1 MTGRI
6 LIPVLLSLLSVF
18 VLTSLAAAEDVIH
31 TSDGRVLRGEIV
43 GETERQIIFRYEDPS
58 LGIKTNIRLP
68 KSAIE
73 KIERN
78 VQPVAAEQDQPVADT
93 PADSGNDT
101 NAEGKEESKPS
112 RSSSAT
118 SFYVVPFKGQIGT
131 DITARIYEEI
141 IEDIKQQRPDVVIL
155 ELTSSD
161 IEDVFSEGAVD
172 IIEGEYKPQERNDWD
187 KKNMQDIRLMF
198 NDDLPRDIEQVIWVK
213 NAVGS
218 SSVLAMAWPDMYMS
232 PDAKLG
238 GMDAYVRMYRNAA
251 GDAHVAA
258 KFGDAAF
265 GWLKGITDYG
275 IDPDDPNE
283 SRDKLIEAMAKPEKK
298 LSVSWMGRKPW
309 WRATTNGDKI
319 IDPSDKAAAMLEAWQ
334 CEDFCL
340 SDGTAETLDDLAV
353 LLGERQYQ
361 VVEGI
366 AAELVQKHHED
377 WRAAWEKAMK
387 AYSDF
392 QMWMGR
398 VNGPNAMGNLRK
410 AESSLRR
417 LLVLV
422 KKWPEVQAKMR
433 ITPVQ
438 LEILLE
444 RLKEQRKNGGR
455 GGGGN
460 SGRGGG
466 GGGGLGSR

>member
-6 LIPVLLSLLSVF
+6 WIAVAVSLLSVL
-18 VLTSLAAAEDVIH
+18 VLANLAVAKDIIH
-31 TSDGRVLRGEIV
+31 TSDGRVLHGEIV
-43 GETERQIIFRYEDPS
+43 GETERQIIFRYEDPA

-78 VQPVAAEQDQPVADT
+78 VQPAPTEQEEAASGT
-93 PADSGNDT
+93 PADAGSDAPATSAVET
-101 NAEGKEESKPS
+101 NSS
-112 RSSSAT
+112 DSSAAT
-118 SFYVVPFKGQIGT
+118 KFYVVPFKGQVGT
-131 DITARIYEEI
+131 DITARIYEDI
-141 IEDIKQQRPDVVIL
+141 IEDIKEKRPDVVIL
-155 ELTSSD
+155 ELSSSD

-187 KKNMQDIRLMF
+187 KKNMQGIRLMF
-198 NDDLPRDIEQVIWVK
+198 NDDLPRDIDQVIWVK
-213 NAVGS
+213 DAVGS

-232 PDAKLG
+232 PEAKLG

-309 WRATTNGDKI
+309 WRATTNGDKV

-361 VVEGI
+361 LVEGI
-366 AAELVQKHHED
+366 AAELVQKHHDE
-377 WRAAWEKAMK
+377 WRAAWEKAVK
-387 AYSDF
+387 AYADF

-398 VNGPNAMGNLRK
+398 VNGPNALGNLRK

-417 LLVLV
+417 L
-422 KKWPEVQAKMR
+422 
-433 ITPVQ
+433 
-438 LEILLE
+438 
-444 RLKEQRKNGGR
+444 
-455 GGGGN
+455 
-460 SGRGGG
+460 
-466 GGGGLGSR
+466 